1 MDNFLETM
9 FKSWQFQ
16 KGNNSNIWK
25 GSNSNTK
32 PPLSLEVKFAYILK
46 EMDYFGFFYN
56 AKLVYLSFKTI

>member
-1 MDNFLETM
+1 MDKFLETM

-16 KGNNSNIWK
+16 KGNDSNSWK

-32 PPLSLEVKFAYILK
+32 PPLSLEVNVAYIFK

-56 AKLVYLSFKTI
+56 AKLVYLSFQTI